1 MSIWAQE
8 ILKER
13 INNST
18 SYQEIA
24 LLEAIS
30 LYIKEQ
36 EQRIESLNGQL
47 EGKMWSPSNW

>member
-1 MSIWAQE
+1 MSKWAQDIIQE
-8 ILKER
+8 SIK
-13 INNST
+13 NSK

-24 LLEAIS
+24 LLEAVS

>member
-1 MSIWAQE
+1 MTQWAE
-8 ILKER
+8 ER
-13 INNST
+13 IKEYIKISK

-24 LLEAIS
+24 LLEAVA

-36 EQRIESLNGQL
+36 EQRIQSLNGQL

>member
-13 INNST
+13 IHNST

-24 LLEAIS
+24 LLEAVA

>member
-1 MSIWAQE
+1 MSKWVQGIIQE
-8 ILKER
+8 KIK
-13 INNST
+13 ISK

-24 LLEAIS
+24 LLESVS

-36 EQRIESLNGQL
+36 EQRLESLNGQL